1 MLNLVSEKEIAKQFI
16 KKLAVKTPSDQARIV
31 NLSGGNQQKVILAR
45 WMASDTKVFLL
56 DEPTRGI
63 DVGAKSEIYEL
74 MYQMA
79 ESGKGLLVVS
89 SDLAEIIGISDR
101 ILVMNSGRLVGEVAK
116 KDASP
121 EMLMRMAL
129 PTS

>member
-1 MLNLVSEKEIAKQFI
+1 
-16 KKLAVKTPSDQARIV
+16 
-31 NLSGGNQQKVILAR
+31 
-45 WMASDTKVFLL
+45 
-56 DEPTRGI
+56 
-63 DVGAKSEIYEL
+63 